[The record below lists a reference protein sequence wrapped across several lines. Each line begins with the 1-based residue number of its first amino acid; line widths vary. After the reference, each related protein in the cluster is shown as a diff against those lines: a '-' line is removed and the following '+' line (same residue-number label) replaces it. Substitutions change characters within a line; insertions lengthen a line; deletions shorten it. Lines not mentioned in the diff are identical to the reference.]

1 MPTRTHSCHFSVAEF
16 ETVTHFEAVIC
27 IIYLLKSESLYR
39 KCPYGRSSPSYPEL
53 VPFVIRRAPSFRFT
67 SSRTEPS
74 TCLAVPSV
82 ASACHPDIS
91 THTQSDL
98 TMNKDS
104 FREDATR
111 LADTTREKAAETFQ
125 EIKLAGNQLVD
136 KLREL
141 VEEGN
146 VRRIVLKKDNRVL
159 FELPLTVGVG
169 AGAAAVLVSPML
181 AAVGAVAALVS
192 DVTLVVERDDSPPR
206 PADLRDSG
214 ETSTITDESAL
225 DQSASDQSAS
235 DGETTEDATEDA

>member
-1 MPTRTHSCHFSVAEF
+1 
-16 ETVTHFEAVIC
+16 
-27 IIYLLKSESLYR
+27 
-39 KCPYGRSSPSYPEL
+39 
-53 VPFVIRRAPSFRFT
+53 
-67 SSRTEPS
+67 
-74 TCLAVPSV
+74 
-82 ASACHPDIS
+82 
-91 THTQSDL
+91 
-98 TMNKDS
+98 MNKDS

-159 FELPLTVGVG
+159 FELPLTVCVG

-192 DVTLVVERDDSPPR
+192 DVTLVVERDDSPPP

-225 DQSASDQSAS
+225 DQSALDQSAS

>member
-1 MPTRTHSCHFSVAEF
+1 
-16 ETVTHFEAVIC
+16 
-27 IIYLLKSESLYR
+27 
-39 KCPYGRSSPSYPEL
+39 
-53 VPFVIRRAPSFRFT
+53 
-67 SSRTEPS
+67 
-74 TCLAVPSV
+74 
-82 ASACHPDIS
+82 
-91 THTQSDL
+91 
-98 TMNKDS
+98 MNKDS

-192 DVTLVVERDDSPPR
+192 DVTLVVERDDEP
-206 PADLRDSG
+206 
-214 ETSTITDESAL
+214 STIPDESA
-225 DQSASDQSAS
+225 SNQSAS

>member
-1 MPTRTHSCHFSVAEF
+1 
-16 ETVTHFEAVIC
+16 
-27 IIYLLKSESLYR
+27 
-39 KCPYGRSSPSYPEL
+39 
-53 VPFVIRRAPSFRFT
+53 
-67 SSRTEPS
+67 
-74 TCLAVPSV
+74 
-82 ASACHPDIS
+82 
-91 THTQSDL
+91 
-98 TMNKDS
+98 MNKDS

-214 ETSTITDESAL
+214 EPSTITDE
-225 DQSASDQSAS
+225 SASDQSAS

>member
-1 MPTRTHSCHFSVAEF
+1 
-16 ETVTHFEAVIC
+16 
-27 IIYLLKSESLYR
+27 
-39 KCPYGRSSPSYPEL
+39 
-53 VPFVIRRAPSFRFT
+53 
-67 SSRTEPS
+67 
-74 TCLAVPSV
+74 
-82 ASACHPDIS
+82 
-91 THTQSDL
+91 
-98 TMNKDS
+98 MNKDS

-111 LADTTREKAAETFQ
+111 IADTTREKAAETFQ

-146 VRRIVLKKDNRVL
+146 VRRIVLKKDDRVL

-192 DVTLVVERDDSPPR
+192 DVTLVVERDDEP
-206 PADLRDSG
+206 
-214 ETSTITDESAL
+214 STITDESAS

-235 DGETTEDATEDA
+235 DGETTEDA